1 MLEAVQLRRGC
12 QHLNVLIRCAS
23 CLDDSSVFT
32 YLPAGVG
39 NLTTGLADYPKS
51 ISEYSKQAVTV
62 SKRANA
68 KGYQHTIQ
76 TNDFSHFGSVMRM
89 RAMMDMRD
97 SPRYERTVERYFGVA
112 EIRVGCCFGVEWG
125 VNGRVLDL
133 LWKYLSWVG
142 KARLGTLKVDS
153 RATKR
158 TSAVASPSDP

>member
-1 MLEAVQLRRGC
+1 
-12 QHLNVLIRCAS
+12 
-23 CLDDSSVFT
+23 
-32 YLPAGVG
+32 
-39 NLTTGLADYPKS
+39 
-51 ISEYSKQAVTV
+51 
-62 SKRANA
+62 
-68 KGYQHTIQ
+68 
-76 TNDFSHFGSVMRM
+76 
-89 RAMMDMRD
+89 MMDMRD

-158 TSAVASPSDP
+158 TSPVGPGISWRHLRTRSQGNPG